1 MRVVAASDE
10 AREMANSRETAL
22 VSARTPDKALVK
34 SEIIR
39 KSLRYE
45 KDNLQFRLIWT
56 PEILCECV

>member
-10 AREMANSRETAL
+10 AGEMANSRETAL
-22 VSARTPDKALVK
+22 VSACSPDKALVK
-34 SEIIR
+34 PEIIR

-45 KDNLQFRLIWT
+45 KDNLQFRLMWT